1 MIKTFKICSPSC
13 FQIYNPVLL
22 TIVTVLYIVSP
33 WLTHFITGNL
43 CCLNPFT
50 HLHPPQTCPH
60 RPQATTDLFSVSMSS
75 VLFVCVFQIPDV
87 SEIIQCLSSSVWHIS
102 LSIIPSRSIHVAD
115 DKISFFLRLDN
126 IRVCVCV
133 TFSLFFIHRW
143 TFRLFPCLGY
153 CKCCSEPGGAYIF
166 FELVFSF
173 SLDEYPKVELLD
185 HMLVLFLIF
194 RGTSIL
200 FSVVAAPFTFP
211 PTVHKGS
218 FFSIS
223 SPTFVIP
230 SLFDNRYSNRC
241 EVISHCVFY
250 LYFPDYQ
257 WCWATLRVPVGHL

>member
-1 MIKTFKICSPSC
+1 MDIWVAF
-13 FQIYNPVLL
+13 YVL
-22 TIVTVLYIVSP
+22 TIVNNVATKHYK
-33 WLTHFITGNL
+33 
-43 CCLNPFT
+43 CL
-50 HLHPPQTCPH
+50 
-60 RPQATTDLFSVSMSS
+60 
-75 VLFVCVFQIPDV
+75 
-87 SEIIQCLSSSVWHIS
+87 
-102 LSIIPSRSIHVAD
+102 
-115 DKISFFLRLDN
+115 
-126 IRVCVCV
+126 
-133 TFSLFFIHRW
+133 
-143 TFRLFPCLGY
+143 
-153 CKCCSEPGGAYIF
+153 

-257 WCWATLRVPVGHL
+257 

>member
-1 MIKTFKICSPSC
+1 MKTFKICSPSC
-13 FQIYNPVLL
+13 FQICNPVL

-33 WLTHFITGNL
+33 WVTHCITGNS
-43 CCLNPFT
+43 CCLNLFT
-50 HLHPPQTCPH
+50 HLPPPQTCLH
-60 RPQATTDLFSVSMSS
+60 QPQATTDLFSVSRSS
-75 VLFVCVFQIPDV
+75 VLFVCVFQIPDI
-87 SEIIQCLSSSVWHIS
+87 SEIIQCLSFSVWHIS

-126 IRVCVCV
+126 IPVCVCECV
-133 TFSLFFIHRW
+133 TFSLSFIHWW
-143 TFRLFPCLGY
+143 TLRLFPCLGY
-153 CKCCSEPGGAYIF
+153 CKCCSEPEGAYIF

-218 FFSIS
+218 FFSKS
-223 SPTFVIP
+223 SLTFVIP

-241 EVISHCVFY
+241 EVISHCVF
-250 LYFPDYQ
+250 
-257 WCWATLRVPVGHL
+257 